1 MTEGNDVTNGTNMAN
16 SKSEVKKDPPHL
28 GLPKSPSIFSG
39 GKNMYGRVSSPK
51 SFIPPPVRVT
61 QNKGSGGK

>member
-1 MTEGNDVTNGTNMAN
+1 MAN
-16 SKSEVKKDPPHL
+16 SKKQELKEPPHL
-28 GLPKSPSIFSG
+28 GLPKMPSPFSG
-39 GKNMYGRVSSPK
+39 GKNMFGRGTSPK

>member
-1 MTEGNDVTNGTNMAN
+1 MAN
-16 SKSEVKKDPPHL
+16 SKTEIKKEPPHL
-28 GLPKSPSIFSG
+28 GLPKMPSIFSG